1 MSENTKSQKSELLRE
16 LSEKEQEASS
26 AGQSTNILSE
36 SNFIIQQTNIQ
47 TDAYS
52 NLTLANGD
60 SSSQKTGYNLSQT
73 TIGFS
78 ITSGI
83 PKSNQNKNMLNS
95 IITNILK
102 GLFS

>member
-1 MSENTKSQKSELLRE
+1 MSENTESQKSELLRE
-16 LSEKEQEASS
+16 LSEEEQEASS

-52 NLTLANGD
+52 NLNFATGD

-78 ITSGI
+78 ITSGM
-83 PKSNQNKNMLNS
+83 PKTDQTK
-95 IITNILK
+95 NILTDVINNIIK
-102 GLFS
+102 GLLS